1 MELTV
6 SGDIKSPAPGASAR
20 NPDQP
25 EPPDPSATSPLTLQR
40 VGGDGARDS
49 RVPWTRGIVQRLY
62 GRCATAASLHDTS
75 GAGERDT

>member
-25 EPPDPSATSPLTLQR
+25 EPSDPSATSPLTLQR
-40 VGGDGARDS
+40 GGGEGVRPDAEEETAEDDC
-49 RVPWTRGIVQRLY
+49 IC
-62 GRCATAASLHDTS
+62 GRIE
-75 GAGERDT
+75 GERKGV